1 MKSFVAI
8 SLISGASAF
17 PWVANV
23 PGVDSSALS
32 AVQKR
37 QQNPQPG
44 GPGSPET
51 CPFNAQHVNA
61 VPVRE
66 GWYNNA
72 RNGRKGNERGGY
84 QVPRPDDPDHQFIA
98 PRAGRDI
105 RGPCPGLNT
114 AANHGFLARDGITTF
129 NELVDAQQ
137 NVYNVGYDLSLLL
150 AFLGLQ
156 ADGDLITTKLS
167 IGCDATTRTSVAPLL
182 TGSQPGLAGHNKF
195 EADTSLTR
203 NDFFTGGGDNFSFNR
218 TLYDMMSATT
228 GGLHNVENLAVYRGE
243 RWDQSVEENPNFFFG
258 PLSLLLFGAA
268 SFLYELFPSGPN
280 YIPDQATMDAFFV
293 REQLP
298 ANWINRV
305 EPYTNRLVTQEILKM
320 YLLNP
325 RPFGGNTADGSFNAI
340 NWRSIRNGQLQLGIE
355 APEVL
360 CLLYQ
365 IGTQSIPSTLNGIV
379 TPTVEA
385 LAFFLTRV
393 QPAFDNLGCPRPLT
407 K

>member
-17 PWVANV
+17 PWVAGV

-37 QQNPQPG
+37 QQAPQPG

-51 CPFNAQHVNA
+51 CPFNANHVDA

-72 RNGRKGNERGGY
+72 RDGRRGNEQGGF

-98 PRAGRDI
+98 PTANDI

-114 AANHGFLARDGITTF
+114 AANHGFLARDGITNF
-129 NELVDAQQ
+129 NELADAQQ
-137 NVYNVGYDLSLLL
+137 NVYNVGYDLALLL

-156 ADGDLITTKLS
+156 ADGDLVTTKLS
-167 IGCDATTRTSVAPLL
+167 LGCDATTRTSVNPLL
-182 TGSQPGLAGHNKF
+182 TGSQPGLSGHNKF
-195 EADTSLTR
+195 EGDTSLTR

-228 GGLHNVENLAVYRGE
+228 GGLHDLQNLAVYRGE
-243 RWDQSVEENPNFFFG
+243 RWDQSVVENANFFFG
-258 PLSLLLFGAA
+258 PLSLLLYGAA
-268 SFLYELFPSGPN
+268 SFLYELFPSGPD
-280 YIPDQATMDAFFV
+280 YIPDQATMDAFFL

-298 ANWINRV
+298 DNWINRI
-305 EPYTNRLVTQEILKM
+305 EPYDNSAVGREIFAM

-340 NWRSIRNGQLQLGIE
+340 NWRAIQNGQLQPGVDP
-355 APEVL
+355 ADTS

-365 IGTQSIPSTLNGIV
+365 LATQSVPSMLNGVV

-385 LAFFLTRV
+385 LSFFLTRV
-393 QPAFDNLGCPRPLT
+393 QPQFDNLGCPRPLT